1 MSLFPLN
8 DSFRGILAQF
18 VVPAEKKDLEDSLPA
33 VGGDCKFIGGC
44 PSPKKMPG
52 INSERR
58 RRTLRSQCTLLQCD
72 ANSLVLEVIKQNL
85 GGGFIASPTP
95 NFEGICPRPLVI
107 YIQALLQT

>member
-85 GGGFIASPTP
+85 GGG
-95 NFEGICPRPLVI
+95 I
-107 YIQALLQT
+107 YSVPHSKF